1 MHHSGSGGGVAG
13 CEAAIVAAQRGHK
26 VTLLEKTG
34 TLGGQFIVASVPV
47 GKGDFS
53 SFIVW
58 QKHTLKKLG
67 VDVRLNTAADRE
79 LVDSLKPDTVI
90 VANGSNPAMP
100 PVPGLRDNSEI
111 AHKYLRGEIEF
122 GEKVVVIGGGLVGA
136 ETADHM
142 AVHGAKDVTIIEMQ
156 PDIML
161 DGEPIP
167 NEVVFNRFKQY
178 GVKVVTSARVTS
190 VEAAAVTYEK
200 DGVSVRIDGVNTIV
214 NATGVKP
221 DGSVAAMLEGAPYEV
236 VIAGDAS
243 SAKNGFKNI
252 QEGYEAGLR
261 V

>member
-1 MHHSGSGGGVAG
+1 MVNPLTGMETEYDLSPVA
-13 CEAAIVAAQRGHK
+13 E
-26 VTLLEKTG
+26 
-34 TLGGQFIVASVPV
+34 P
-47 GKGDFS
+47 
-53 SFIVW
+53 
-58 QKHTLKKLG
+58 KH
-67 VDVRLNTAADRE
+67 
-79 LVDSLKPDTVI
+79 I
-90 VANGSNPAMP
+90 
-100 PVPGLRDNSEI
+100 
-111 AHKYLRGEIEF
+111 
-122 GEKVVVIGGGLVGA
+122 VVIGGGLVGA

-221 DGSVAAMLEGAPYEV
+221 DGSVAAMLEGHPMKSLSPATHP
-236 VIAGDAS
+236 AQRTA
-243 SAKNGFKNI
+243 
-252 QEGYEAGLR
+252 LR
-261 V
+261 IFRKAMKPAFVSETIKPNKP